1 MTTERAIRS
10 WHSRLLRFA
19 AAAGGVLA
27 LWFCVLAG
35 VTAAF
40 EPEDTVLVF
49 GPEPSL
55 FRALASSESLLFSNG
70 SGFIRVRGRSP
81 GFVPRLYAG
90 GAWLVLPGTAFGCG
104 AAAVGTPQVARKL

>member
-1 MTTERAIRS
+1 MITERSIG
-10 WHSRLLRFA
+10 SRTSPPLRFLA
-19 AAAGGVLA
+19 AAVGALA
-27 LWFCVLAG
+27 LWFCALAG
-35 VTAAF
+35 FTAAL

-55 FRALASSESLLFSNG
+55 FRALGGSDTLLVSNG
-70 SGFIRVRGRSP
+70 RGFIRVRGRSS